1 MSIQNLTVK
10 SQEILQQAQ
19 QFAFNAGN
27 SSIETEHILQALLAD
42 KDSPVE
48 FLLKKNNVNLNYVEE
63 KLVQSVQK
71 LPKISGG
78 EPAQSLS
85 REANNMI
92 LRAGASMKTF
102 KDEFVSV

>member
-1 MSIQNLTVK
+1 MSLQNLTIK

-19 QFAFNAGN
+19 QLAFNAEN
-27 SSIETEHILQALLAD
+27 TNIETEHILKALLND

-48 FLLKKNNVNLNYVEE
+48 FLVKKNNVNLNYVEE
-63 KLVQSVQK
+63 KLDEAIKK
-71 LPKISGG
+71 LPKVSSA

-85 REANNMI
+85 REANNI
-92 LRAGASMKTF
+92 LLRSSAALKTF